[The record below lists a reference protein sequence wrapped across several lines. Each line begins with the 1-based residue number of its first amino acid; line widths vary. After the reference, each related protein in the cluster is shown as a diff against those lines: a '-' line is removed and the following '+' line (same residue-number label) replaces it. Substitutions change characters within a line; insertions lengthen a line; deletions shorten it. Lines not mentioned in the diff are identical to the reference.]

1 VKKKKMGGQ
10 LAGIGEHLTLAR
22 EYALLGNYD
31 TALIFFE
38 GVLAQINK
46 LVFPLF
52 FSSLP
57 FFFSFFKQ
65 KARGH
70 VSHFPF
76 FLSRFSSSSQNM
88 LSSISI

>member
-1 VKKKKMGGQ
+1 VKQKKMGGQ

-46 LVFPLF
+46 
-52 FSSLP
+52 
-57 FFFSFFKQ
+57 
-65 KARGH
+65 
-70 VSHFPF
+70 
-76 FLSRFSSSSQNM
+76 
-88 LSSISI
+88 

>member
-1 VKKKKMGGQ
+1 MFWVCYQKKKFERRSRRRVAALHNSRREEEEEEEERRKREVKKKKKKMGGQ

-46 LVFPLF
+46 
-52 FSSLP
+52 
-57 FFFSFFKQ
+57 
-65 KARGH
+65 
-70 VSHFPF
+70 
-76 FLSRFSSSSQNM
+76 
-88 LSSISI
+88 

>member
-1 VKKKKMGGQ
+1 VFWVCYQKKNCERRRSRRRVAALHNSRREEEEEEEERRKREVKKKKKKKMGGQ

-46 LVFPLF
+46 
-52 FSSLP
+52 
-57 FFFSFFKQ
+57 
-65 KARGH
+65 
-70 VSHFPF
+70 
-76 FLSRFSSSSQNM
+76 
-88 LSSISI
+88 

>member
-1 VKKKKMGGQ
+1 MHNSRREEEEEEEERRKREVKKKKKMGGQ

-46 LVFPLF
+46 
-52 FSSLP
+52 
-57 FFFSFFKQ
+57 
-65 KARGH
+65 
-70 VSHFPF
+70 
-76 FLSRFSSSSQNM
+76 
-88 LSSISI
+88 

>member
-1 VKKKKMGGQ
+1 LHNSRREEEEEEEERRKREVKKKKKKKKMGGQ

-46 LVFPLF
+46 
-52 FSSLP
+52 
-57 FFFSFFKQ
+57 
-65 KARGH
+65 
-70 VSHFPF
+70 
-76 FLSRFSSSSQNM
+76 
-88 LSSISI
+88 

>member
-1 VKKKKMGGQ
+1 VKKKKKMGGQ

-46 LVFPLF
+46 
-52 FSSLP
+52 
-57 FFFSFFKQ
+57 
-65 KARGH
+65 
-70 VSHFPF
+70 
-76 FLSRFSSSSQNM
+76 
-88 LSSISI
+88 

>member
-1 VKKKKMGGQ
+1 MFWVCYQKKNCERRRSRRRVAALHNSRREEEEEEEERRKREVKKKKKKKKMGGQ

-46 LVFPLF
+46 
-52 FSSLP
+52 
-57 FFFSFFKQ
+57 
-65 KARGH
+65 
-70 VSHFPF
+70 
-76 FLSRFSSSSQNM
+76 
-88 LSSISI
+88 

>member
-1 VKKKKMGGQ
+1 LHNSRREEEEEEEERRKREVKKKKKKKMGGQ

-46 LVFPLF
+46 
-52 FSSLP
+52 
-57 FFFSFFKQ
+57 
-65 KARGH
+65 
-70 VSHFPF
+70 
-76 FLSRFSSSSQNM
+76 
-88 LSSISI
+88 